1 MTVLT
6 RYLLVRM
13 LGPLAAATLLFCG
26 LIWTLQA
33 LRLGHHILGAGLG
46 AGLLLELLVL
56 SLPALLT
63 FSLPLAVAFAVLY
76 TLLRLEESNELLA
89 MRSFGAS
96 PLQLALPSGL
106 LSLGALAL
114 TWAVAAHLEAPT
126 LLKLEQTLTRG
137 AARALVMGPRPRQ
150 FHHLAGHTLYVEELR
165 SDPSDGRIRYVNL
178 LLAQREPPSVL
189 LARSAWVWIEGPGVA
204 VLQLEDAELQMLN
217 PRGGLRRI
225 RFGRL
230 EKRIDLGRALRSHLG
245 FLASLAVKARAHR
258 ALTAPA
264 ACLALGLLATAI
276 GLSGGRRLRLAALG
290 LAAVASFQL
299 GAWSLGLLWPGPWGG
314 LVLSLGVV
322 VGSVGWLTR
331 RCRRRQPRYRA

>member
-1 MTVLT
+1 MLT
-6 RYLLVRM
+6 RYLLLRM
-13 LGPLAAATLLFCG
+13 LGPLAAASLLFCG

-33 LRLGHHILGAGLG
+33 LRLGHHVLGAGLG

-76 TLLRLEESNELLA
+76 TLLRLGESNELLA

-96 PLQLALPSGL
+96 PLQLALPGGM
-106 LSLGALAL
+106 LSLAALVL
-114 TWAVAAHLEAPT
+114 TWLVAAHLEAPT

-137 AARALVMGPRPRQ
+137 AAQALVMGPRPRQ
-150 FHHLAGHTLYVEELR
+150 FHRLEDHTLYVEELR
-165 SDPSDGRIRYVNL
+165 PDPADPQRRIQYVNL
-178 LLAQREPPSVL
+178 LLAQQEPPAVL
-189 LARSAWVWIEGPGVA
+189 LARSARVWIEGHSIA

-217 PRGGLRRI
+217 QHGGLRRV

-230 EKRIDLGRALRSHLG
+230 KKRIDLGRALRSHLG
-245 FLASLAVKARAHR
+245 FLASLAARRHR

-264 ACLALGLLATAI
+264 ACLALGLLVTVI
-276 GLSGGRRLRLAALG
+276 GLSGGRRLRLAGLG

-299 GAWSLGLLWPGPWGG
+299 GSWGLTQLWPGPWGG
-314 LVLSLGVV
+314 LALSLLVV
-322 VGSVGWLTR
+322 AGCVGWLTR
-331 RCRRRQPRYRA
+331 SRRR

>member
-1 MTVLT
+1 VSVLT

-33 LRLGHHILGAGLG
+33 LRLGHHVLGAGLG

-63 FSLPLAVAFAVLY
+63 FALPLAVAFAVLY

-106 LSLGALAL
+106 LSLGALVL
-114 TWAVAAHLEAPT
+114 TGLIAAHLEAPT
-126 LLKLEQTLTRG
+126 LLRLEQTLTRG
-137 AARALVMGPRPRQ
+137 AAQALVRGPRPRR
-150 FHHLAGHTLYVEELR
+150 FHRLVGHTLYVEELR
-165 SDPSDGRIRYVNL
+165 PGDPADPRRRIQYVNL
-178 LLAQREPPSVL
+178 LLAQQQPPSVL
-189 LARSAWVWIEGPGVA
+189 LARSAWVWIEGPSVA

-245 FLASLAVKARAHR
+245 FLASLAMKARTHR

-290 LAAVASFQL
+290 LGAVAAFQL
-299 GAWSLGLLWPGPWGG
+299 GSWSLDLLWPGPWGG

-322 VGSVGWLTR
+322 AGSVGWLTR
-331 RCRRRQPRYRA
+331 RSRRR